1 MKTTYRRLSL
11 AEREEISKGIYARE
25 KLGQIAKRL
34 DRHPSTITREIA
46 RQVKKRKWCYSAL
59 KGEKIAEEN
68 YRKRGRPKKLE
79 RNDKLLEYIQDKL
92 RAEWSPEEIA
102 NSRSACGEEPAKC
115 AEGRESPAY
124 ENVFYF
130 FLGS

>member
-68 YRKRGRPKKLE
+68 YRKRGRQKKLE

-102 NSRSACGEEPAKC
+102 NRLKLEYPI
-115 AEGRESPAY
+115 
-124 ENVFYF
+124 
-130 FLGS
+130 